1 MKMVSLLVV
10 VMSICCGAFGPQAD
24 DSSEQLVIAGRGWG
38 KVSVGT
44 ERKSVESV
52 TGDGENRSNF
62 DDVYFIDYPKKGIQ
76 ISYNNTDNRVHA
88 IFFYNRQQRYEH
100 FASFKGKTDKGIDWK
115 STPADVIK
123 AYGKPKEDHEGPGW
137 GWRRLAFE
145 GIDFR
150 FENGTMVR
158 IGIPGK

>member
-1 MKMVSLLVV
+1 MKIVALLVV
-10 VMSICCGAFGPQAD
+10 VMGVCSGAFGLQAD
-24 DSSEQLVIAGRGWG
+24 NTSEQFLVAGKGWG

-44 ERKSVESV
+44 DRKSVESV
-52 TGDGENRSNF
+52 TGDGENRRNF
-62 DDVYFIDYPKKGIQ
+62 DDVYFIDYPKRGIQ

-88 IFFYNRQQRYEH
+88 IFFYNRQLRYEH
-100 FASFKGKTDKGIDWK
+100 FAPFQGKTDKGIDWK
-115 STPADVIK
+115 SSPTDVIK
-123 AYGKPKEDHEGPGW
+123 AYGEPNGDYEGS
-137 GWRRLAFE
+137 GWRRLAFD